1 MSVRIGLVGA
11 GFLTT
16 FALLPA
22 LAGLDDFAVTAVL
35 DPDPRARRQAA
46 DAVPAALVTGDE
58 EEFFAAGLDAVHVA
72 TPNHLH
78 AAAVCR
84 ALAADLAV
92 VVDKPLAGTVGD
104 ALEIHRAAQKSA
116 APLLVGYFSRY
127 KAHNEAVRRL
137 VAEGAIGTPLAM
149 NAVHLGH
156 RDGDWRNRRATS
168 GLGCAADLAIYPLVT
183 AGDLLGAPATACRA
197 VAYPA
202 GDPELTDIYLDATV
216 WFGDRQLHVESS
228 FLEAPEVGVS
238 RYTVVGT
245 EGVII
250 ADGTWAMNDGGS
262 VLLCDRT
269 GRRPVTPPLTNPYA
283 RQYRRLA
290 ECMAG
295 AAVPVE
301 AGSAQGLRDVAVL
314 HLLDRS
320 AADGGRR
327 LAIPDGEPPWIS

>member
-1 MSVRIGLVGA
+1 MNVRIGLVGG

-22 LAGLDDFAVTAVL
+22 LDGLDGFEVAAVL
-35 DPDPRARRQAA
+35 DPDPAARRQIAA
-46 DAVPAALVTGDE
+46 GLVTGDE
-58 EEFFAAGLDAVHVA
+58 DEFFDAGLDAVHVA

-78 AAAVCR
+78 AAVACR
-84 ALAADLAV
+84 ALGEGLAV
-92 VVDKPLAGTVGD
+92 LVDKPLAGTVGD

-127 KAHNEAVRRL
+127 KAPNVAIRRL
-137 VAEGAIGTPLAM
+137 VADGAIGEPLAM

-156 RDGDWRNRRATS
+156 RDGDWRNYRATS
-168 GLGCAADLAIYPLVT
+168 GLGCAADLAIYPLLT
-183 AGDLLGAPATACRA
+183 AGDLLGAPATECQA

-202 GDPELTDIYLDATV
+202 ADPELTDVYLDATV
-216 WFGDRQLHVESS
+216 WFGGRPLHVESS
-228 FLEAPEVGVS
+228 FLEAPQVGVS

-245 EGVII
+245 AGVIV

-262 VLLCDRT
+262 VLLCNRT

-283 RQYRRLA
+283 RQYQTLA
-290 ECMAG
+290 GCMAG
-295 AAVPVE
+295 APVPAEV
-301 AGSAQGLRDVAVL
+301 GSARALRDVAVL

-320 AADGGRR
+320 AAAGGER